1 MLEIGIK
8 GIEKETVTKQN
19 TALAMGSGELN
30 VYATPAMCAL
40 MEKAAYKS
48 ISSELDKGMGSVGTR
63 LSIEHISATPLG
75 MNVKAE
81 SELIE
86 IDGRR
91 LVFTVAAYDEK
102 GEIGRGTHERFI
114 INNEKFQSKTDAKSN

>member
-8 GIEKETVTKQN
+8 GIERETVTKQN

-75 MNVKAE
+75 MNVRAE